1 MSKKSD
7 GRTALIE
14 ARVVLERAWVY
25 ERRIHD
31 GMPWP
36 AIRALALRPDE
47 AGGIG
52 RNYGVSTLRGM
63 VAAHRAD
70 QGEVVG
76 TREERLERRQ
86 HEYDVLALGAR
97 AALARAAAHR
107 DEYGEPAPYLDTAAA
122 KLLLDVRAAEARMHG
137 DDQPT
142 KIEAEVTTRD
152 GVLDDLNAALAAIG
166 VDERVKS

>member
-7 GRTALIE
+7 ARTALIE

-36 AIRALALRPDE
+36 AIRSLALRPDE
-47 AGGIG
+47 LGGIG
-52 RNYGVSTLRGM
+52 RNYGIATLRGM

-97 AALARAAAHR
+97 AALARKAS
-107 DEYGEPAPYLDTAAA
+107 DPDYPGLDVNAA
-122 KLLLDVRAAEARMHG
+122 KLLLDVRAAEAKMHG
-137 DDQPT
+137 DDAAT

>member
-7 GRTALIE
+7 ARTALIE
-14 ARVVLERAWVY
+14 ARVVEERAWAY

-31 GMPWP
+31 GLPWH
-36 AIRALALRPDE
+36 AIRALALRPRE
-47 AGGIG
+47 AGGLD
-52 RNYGVSTLRGM
+52 RDYGIATLKGL

-76 TREERLERRQ
+76 TREERIERRQ
-86 HEYDVLALGAR
+86 AEYDTIALGAR
-97 AALARAAAHR
+97 AALARKAN
-107 DEYGEPAPYLDTAAA
+107 DPDFPGLDVNAA

-137 DDQPT
+137 DDMPT

-166 VDERVKS
+166 ADERVKS

>member
-7 GRTALIE
+7 ARTALIE

-86 HEYDVLALGAR
+86 HEYDTIALGAR
-97 AALARAAAHR
+97 AALARKAS
-107 DEYGEPAPYLDTAAA
+107 DPDYPGLDVNAA

-137 DDQPT
+137 DDMPT

>member
-7 GRTALIE
+7 ARTALIE
-14 ARVVLERAWVY
+14 ARVLEERQWAY
-25 ERRIHD
+25 DRRILD
-31 GMPWP
+31 GLSWQ
-36 AIRALALRPDE
+36 AIRALALRPRD
-47 AGGIG
+47 AGGLD
-52 RNYGVSTLRGM
+52 RAYGIETLKNL

-76 TREERLERRQ
+76 TRDERIERRQ
-86 HEYDVLALGAR
+86 HEYDAIALGAR
-97 AALARAAAHR
+97 AALARKAS
-107 DEYGEPAPYLDTAAA
+107 DPDYPGLDVNAA

-137 DDQPT
+137 DDMPT

-166 VDERVKS
+166 VEERVKS